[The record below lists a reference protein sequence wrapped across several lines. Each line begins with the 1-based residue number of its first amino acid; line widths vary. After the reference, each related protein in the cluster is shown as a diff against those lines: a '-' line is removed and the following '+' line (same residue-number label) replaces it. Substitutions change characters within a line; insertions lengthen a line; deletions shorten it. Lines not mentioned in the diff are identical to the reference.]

1 MASKIFNYSK
11 KSKVETKFGQTVD
24 LTSKKSP
31 FLGILKEGEMI
42 QVKDDILSIPAVPN
56 LGYARNL

>member
-11 KSKVETKFGQTVD
+11 KSMVETKYGQTID

-31 FLGILKEGEMI
+31 FLGVLKEGEMI
-42 QVKDDILSIPAVPN
+42 QVSSDFCQN
-56 LGYARNL
+56 